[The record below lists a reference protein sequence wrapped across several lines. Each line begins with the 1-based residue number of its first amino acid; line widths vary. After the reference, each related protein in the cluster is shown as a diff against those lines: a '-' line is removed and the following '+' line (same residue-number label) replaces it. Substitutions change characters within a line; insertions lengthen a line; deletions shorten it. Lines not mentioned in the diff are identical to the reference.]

1 MFTFVG
7 QTVSLLELIA
17 FISGLLSVWL
27 TLRMRVGNW
36 PIGIV
41 SVVCFT
47 VLFVEA
53 KLYADALLQLVFV
66 ALGFYG
72 WWHWARAAREI
83 NRLPVLRATF
93 EATGLA
99 LVASAV
105 LTALCAWVL
114 RTWTDSP
121 LPWLDAS
128 ILVLSLVATWAQA
141 RQLIECWWVWIAVD
155 VISIPVYWSRAL
167 PLTAL
172 LYVLFLLLCVGGWRG
187 WKARLMSAEAAV

>member
-1 MFTFVG
+1 MLTLAG

-27 TLRMRVGNW
+27 TLRMQVSNW

-41 SVVCFT
+41 SVVCFAI
-47 VLFVEA
+47 LFVEA

-66 ALGFYG
+66 VLGIYG
-72 WWHWARAAREI
+72 WWHWTRAARGI
-83 NRLPVLRATF
+83 NQLPVLRITF
-93 EATGLA
+93 EAMGIA
-99 LVASAV
+99 LVASVV

-114 RTWTDSP
+114 LTWTDSP

-187 WKARLMSAEAAV
+187 WKARLTSAEAAV